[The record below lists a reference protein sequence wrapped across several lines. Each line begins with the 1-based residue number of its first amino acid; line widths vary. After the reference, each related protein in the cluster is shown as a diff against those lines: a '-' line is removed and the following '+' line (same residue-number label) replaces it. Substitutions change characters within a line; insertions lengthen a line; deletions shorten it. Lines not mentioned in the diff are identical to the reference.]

1 MIYSFYLEFGVV
13 QSLWKPWHVAGRGH
27 DFAIEL
33 SAFKEKLMKEELT
46 FTDAA
51 DPSKELKLILH
62 ARVLGNA

>member
-1 MIYSFYLEFGVV
+1 MLSEVYES
-13 QSLWKPWHVAGRGH
+13 WHVAGRGH
-27 DFAIEL
+27 DFTIEL